1 MDAKTMRTR
10 SGQMMLIAASV
21 AAPWMVAY
29 GEAPDNVKPLE
40 SSLSAE
46 ASQTAPAANDE
57 AVPLALFHLDWL
69 GTGNCLDS
77 NASGQVYT
85 NPCQSDNNFQKWSE
99 WYRIGRTGTIHIH
112 LRDFATGR
120 CLGSNAAR
128 QVYTNPCQSN
138 NNFQT
143 WITRAA
149 DIGGLVRFKN
159 LATQLCLQLSTN
171 GNVVTGDCNRPN
183 GRDFWVKEP

>member
-1 MDAKTMRTR
+1 MDSKTIRAM
-10 SGQMMLIAASV
+10 SCKMMLIAASV

-29 GEAPDNVKPLE
+29 GEALDNVRPLE
-40 SSLSAE
+40 SSQSAE
-46 ASQTAPAANDE
+46 ESETAPTTNDE

-85 NPCQSDNNFQKWSE
+85 N
-99 WYRIGRTGTIHIH
+99 
-112 LRDFATGR
+112 A
-120 CLGSNAAR
+120 
-128 QVYTNPCQSN
+128 CQSN

-159 LATQLCLQLSTN
+159 LATQLCLQLSTTAMWSREIAT
-171 GNVVTGDCNRPN
+171 VRTAVTSGSRNPDRVRSTLVAVDA
-183 GRDFWVKEP
+183 RDIE